1 VRIGL
6 IIPQNELGT
15 DPGAMRA
22 FAVAAEELGF
32 AHLVVF
38 DHVVGR
44 SADPTDYAGREWHEP
59 FVLFGFLAAVTSRIE
74 LTTGIVILP
83 QRQTALAAKQ
93 AAQVDNLS
101 GGRLRLGL
109 GVGWNEDEYEALGQP
124 FRRRGRRLDAQLPV
138 LRRLFAEPA
147 LDLALEHEVFRGV
160 GLNPLP
166 RRRIPLWL
174 GGFGDA
180 AVRRAVSWGDG
191 LILNTHDASA
201 AERARYDA
209 TRAALHAAADA
220 HGRPR
225 AELGIEVW
233 LETAETDADTWRRE
247 AEAWR
252 DAGASHLSIFVTEPE
267 RTSPAR
273 LVERAQAIAGAV
285 LSR

>member
-6 IIPQNELGT
+6 IIPQNEIGT

-22 FAVAAEELGF
+22 FAVAAEEAGF

-44 SADPTDYAGREWHEP
+44 SADPDDYAGREWHEP
-59 FVLFGFLAAVTSRIE
+59 FVLFGFLAAATQRIE

-93 AAQVDNLS
+93 AAQVDILS

-109 GVGWNEDEYEALGQP
+109 GVGWNEEEYEALGQP
-124 FRRRGRRLDAQLPV
+124 FRRRGRRLDAQMPV
-138 LRRLFAEPA
+138 LRRLLEQPS

-166 RRRIPLWL
+166 GRRIPLWL
-174 GGFGDA
+174 GGWGEA
-180 AVRRAVSWGDG
+180 AVRRAVTWGDG
-191 LILNTHDASA
+191 LILNTHGDYAG
-201 AERARYDA
+201 EREAYEA
-209 TRAALHAAADA
+209 TRDALHAAADA

-225 AELGIEVW
+225 EELGIEVW
-233 LETAETDADTWRRE
+233 LDTEERGPDAWRRE
-247 AEAWR
+247 VDAWR
-252 DAGASHLSIFVTEPE
+252 DAGASHLSLFVTEAE
-267 RTSPAR
+267 RLTPTQ
-273 LVERAQAIAGAV
+273 LVERVAPIAAAV
-285 LSR
+285 LS